1 MAITSLSASVAS
13 SKPRTKLLA
22 ALRKS
27 DSSDSSDSSAES
39 ASEASDS
46 ENAPPK
52 ITKPA
57 YESRDQLRV
66 QSPEADEE
74 VDAESAYQR
83 MRQRLVAEK
92 EVQEQQAQ
100 GATLDIAATI
110 ESDEEES
117 MPVRK
122 PVRNPIVE
130 KQRSQSRHAS
140 SSPKVRSRQSSP
152 GLFVSPGP
160 SPVKKRSLARPSANS
175 DSETSSQ
182 HASATDLQ
190 ERVKRIRAE
199 RLVKQQEEATQL
211 AHQKASTRASGQDA
225 GSDTDGEIDRRL
237 TQQAKPTRRAGKK
250 AMEAMARDQQ
260 RISRNM
266 QLTHQ
271 AKTKK
276 RYSTKDLF
284 TRFGFNGADEEMISA
299 PLTPEKNTTL
309 VSSDVEAQATHDTP
323 PTSPPRQDEDTNKV
337 EVDISSTTPKG
348 IAAPGT
354 DNTSPM
360 PTKTDKGKGRA
371 PEFAH
376 LPTRSWPLQQEQL
389 MVQHAQPSDTAM
401 IELSDSEDDT
411 KTAPKSRFA
420 VFDRIR
426 TNEHNDSKSFVTL
439 RHLAHLTSP
448 KTTRKGPKT
457 ISRSEMHFSLVQ
469 KARQQA
475 QRVREERI
483 EELKR
488 RGINIETAEEREKH
502 QMEIEDMVAQFEKQ
516 RQEDLK
522 LAKQEKKQAKANG
535 ELADELPSS
544 DESDEDFVGS
554 DDENAAEGDDEDH
567 EEEEVELELSGS
579 EDEPMDAEDAEEA
592 DTAEELVEGAARE
605 DVPLPQADEIADD
618 EDEPSMPARR
628 SIAKRARRIVDD
640 EEESDTED
648 LKPGS
653 PTQKATQDVAKAAF
667 GFGESSPG
675 LGLTQMFAGT
685 MANLDDTQATYQE
698 PEQDSLDFLRSLPDT
713 QPGVRF
719 SQTHDTLVPNS
730 QLFGSPRKESQTGA
744 ESQFS
749 LGIGQLV
756 GPSPSRT
763 QFSEA
768 PEPTQDAGFS
778 FTRSPAGFMAPIS
791 TVETVMM
798 SVAESPIKRRTGK
811 LQRGLREAVDELSDV
826 EEHLV
831 DVASD
836 LSDVDDIQRP
846 PKHRDAFRAMQKGA
860 KKQKAIDSF
869 NKKNSAAK
877 DVVQEQADESEDEYA
892 GIGGASDDDSGEE
905 DEDLKEMIDHNDVK
919 VDERQI
925 AAFYAYV
932 FLFISLYTLLTYFQ

>member
-1 MAITSLSASVAS
+1 MATKSPSASIAS
-13 SKPRTKLLA
+13 LAPRTKLLA

-27 DSSDSSDSSAES
+27 DSSDSSESSADT

-46 ENAPPK
+46 EDAPPK
-52 ITKPA
+52 IIRPLYKP
-57 YESRDQLRV
+57 RNQPRT
-66 QSPEADEE
+66 QSPDDDVE

-83 MRQRLVAEK
+83 MKQRLAAEK
-92 EVQEQQAQ
+92 ELQEQPAQ
-100 GATLDIAATI
+100 EMALDLAATI
-110 ESDEEES
+110 ESDEDDS
-117 MPVRK
+117 MPVQK
-122 PVRNPIVE
+122 PVRRTKVE
-130 KQRSQSRHAS
+130 MQKSPSQHAS
-140 SSPKVRSRQSSP
+140 SSPHVRSRQPSP

-160 SPVKKRSLARPSANS
+160 SPIRKRSQFRPSAGS
-175 DSETSSQ
+175 DSDKSSPR
-182 HASATDLQ
+182 ASAADLQ

-199 RLVKQQEEATQL
+199 RLAKQQEQAAQL
-211 AHQKASTRASGQDA
+211 ARQSLSTQAPGQDA
-225 GSDTDGEIDRRL
+225 GSDSDGEVDRRL

-276 RYSTKDLF
+276 KYSTKDLF
-284 TRFGFNGADEEMISA
+284 TRFGFHGPDEKMTTEAST
-299 PLTPEKNTTL
+299 LDKTTTL
-309 VSSDVEAQATHDTP
+309 VSSDVEAHLAHDTP
-323 PTSPPRQDEDTNKV
+323 PTSPSCQDVDTEKAEV
-337 EVDISSTTPKG
+337 EISNLTPKAVRKPSTDDTTPV
-348 IAAPGT
+348 
-354 DNTSPM
+354 
-360 PTKTDKGKGRA
+360 PTKVDKGKGRA

-376 LPTRSWPLQQEQL
+376 LPTRSWPLNGQRLVVQRAQASDVT
-389 MVQHAQPSDTAM
+389 MV
-401 IELSDSEDDT
+401 ELSDSEEDA
-411 KTAPKSRFA
+411 KALPKSRFA
-420 VFDRIR
+420 VFDRLQ
-426 TNEHNDSKSFVTL
+426 TKGQDESKSFVTL

-448 KTTRKGPKT
+448 KNTRKGPNP
-457 ISRSEMHFSLVQ
+457 ISRSEMNFSLAQ

-475 QRVREERI
+475 QRVREERV

-488 RGINIETAEEREKH
+488 RGIHIETAEEREKH
-502 QMEIEDMVAQFEKQ
+502 QMEVEDMVAQFEKQ

-554 DDENAAEGDDEDH
+554 DEENAAEGDDEDQD
-567 EEEEVELELSGS
+567 EDEDEDDELELSGS
-579 EDEPMDAEDAEEA
+579 EDEPMEAEEKEDLVPA
-592 DTAEELVEGAARE
+592 DGSIERVAKENTPMPRAEKV
-605 DVPLPQADEIADD
+605 VDD
-618 EDEPSMPARR
+618 EDEPSVLPRR
-628 SIAKRARRIVDD
+628 YATKRARRVIDD
-640 EEESDTED
+640 EEESDSED
-648 LKPGS
+648 LKLGS
-653 PTQKATQDVAKAAF
+653 PTQEATQDKAKAAF
-667 GFGESSPG
+667 GFSESSTEI
-675 LGLTQMFAGT
+675 GLTQMFAGT

-719 SQTHDTLVPNS
+719 SQAHDTLVPNS
-730 QLFGSPRKESQTGA
+730 QLFVSPRKESQAEA

-749 LGIGQLV
+749 LGIDQLV

-778 FTRSPAGFMAPIS
+778 FTRSPAGFMVPNS

-798 SVAESPIKRRTGK
+798 SVAESPLKRRTGK
-811 LQRGLREAVDELSDV
+811 LQRGRREAMDELSDV
-826 EEHLV
+826 EEDLV
-831 DVASD
+831 HAVSD

-846 PKHRDAFRAMQKGA
+846 PKHKDAFRTMQKGA
-860 KKQKAIDSF
+860 KKQRAIDDF

-905 DEDLKEMIDHNDVK
+905 DEELKNMIDHNDIK

-925 AAFYAYV
+925 AAFYA
-932 FLFISLYTLLTYFQ
+932 